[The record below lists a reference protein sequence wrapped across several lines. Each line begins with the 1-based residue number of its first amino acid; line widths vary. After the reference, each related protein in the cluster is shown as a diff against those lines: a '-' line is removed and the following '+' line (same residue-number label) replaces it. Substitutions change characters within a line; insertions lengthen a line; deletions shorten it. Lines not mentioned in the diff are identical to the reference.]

1 MNHLPVMHGLSV
13 LGLVLALYVL
23 VLAPHTRWFRK
34 LNHFEST
41 TTLEEIL
48 EDHRKDDHDY

>member
-1 MNHLPVMHGLSV
+1 MYLPIMHGISIV
-13 LGLVLALYVL
+13 GLILAIYVL
-23 VLAPHTRWFRK
+23 VLAPHTRWFRR

-48 EDHRKDDHDY
+48 EGHRKEDHDR